1 MKFVLTLLLLALAA
15 SQANAI
21 QQPNQD
27 TQIKGYH
34 WYEEPVKS
42 SSEEDPDKKE
52 RQPLPPPPP
61 AAEMMDMHPDDLKA
75 MLENYLKEAVWLRT
89 PESVLAYYRIQD
101 VVRRKAAG
109 FTAVS
114 NMVMLQNPTLSGASQ
129 YPITSPGRK
138 AELQQRANNQAQYLE
153 NFRGKYALALFSTE
167 ECPYCSPQ
175 RNILKLVSDRTGL
188 ETTEVNINK
197 NPSAQAR
204 FDVQVTPMVILIER
218 NSERWMPIA
227 VGVESATKITSSAYR
242 AIRYLRGETS
252 PEQFLTPEYR
262 QGGFFDPG
270 APKGE
275 SF

>member
-1 MKFVLTLLLLALAA
+1 MKRLLILLSLSLIGFSAM
-15 SQANAI
+15 AI
-21 QQPNQD
+21 QQPQQD

-34 WYEEPVKS
+34 WYEEPVKPS
-42 SSEEDPDKKE
+42 DPEDPEKKE
-52 RQPLPPPPP
+52 RQALPPPPP

-114 NMVMLQNPTLSGASQ
+114 NMVMLQNPKLSGASQ

-138 AELQQRANNQAQYLE
+138 AELQQRASNQSEYLA
-153 NFRGKYALALFSTE
+153 NYRGKYALALFSTL
-167 ECPYCSPQ
+167 ECPYCDPQ

-188 ETTEVNINK
+188 ELTEVNINE
-197 NPSAQAR
+197 NPNAQAR

-218 NSERWMPIA
+218 NSERWMPLA
-227 VGVESATKITSSAYR
+227 VGVESATKITANAYR
-242 AIRYLRGETS
+242 AIRYLRGETT

-270 APKGE
+270 ALKGE

>member
-1 MKFVLTLLLLALAA
+1 MKRNLALLALCLIGFSAMA
-15 SQANAI
+15 V
-21 QQPNQD
+21 QQPDQD

-34 WYEEPVKS
+34 WYEEPVKP
-42 SSEEDPDKKE
+42 SESEDPEKAE
-52 RQPLPPPPP
+52 RQPLPPPPS
-61 AAEMMDMHPDDLKA
+61 ASEMMDMHPDDLKA

-89 PESVLAYYRIQD
+89 PESVLSYYRIQD

-114 NMVMLQNPTLSGASQ
+114 NMVMLQNPQLNGASQ
-129 YPITSPGRK
+129 YPITAPGRK
-138 AELQQRANNQAQYLE
+138 AELQQRASNQSKYLG
-153 NFRGKYALALFSTE
+153 NYRGQYALALFSTE

-175 RNILKLVSDRTGL
+175 RNILKLVSDRTGI
-188 ETTEVNINK
+188 ETTEVNINR

-218 NSERWMPIA
+218 NSERWMPVA
-227 VGVESATKITSSAYR
+227 VGVESAAKITANAYR
-242 AIRYLRGETS
+242 AIRYLRGETT

-270 APKGE
+270 APKEGAL
-275 SF
+275 

>member
-1 MKFVLTLLLLALAA
+1 MKRLLILLSLCLIGFSAM
-15 SQANAI
+15 AI
-21 QQPNQD
+21 QQPPQD

-34 WYEEPVKS
+34 WYEEPVKPS
-42 SSEEDPDKKE
+42 DSEDPMKKE
-52 RQPLPPPPP
+52 RQPLPPPPL

-114 NMVMLQNPTLSGASQ
+114 NMVMLQNPKLSGASQ

-138 AELQQRANNQAQYLE
+138 AELQQRASNQSEYLA
-153 NFRGKYALALFSTE
+153 NYRGKYALALFSTL
-167 ECPYCSPQ
+167 ECPYCDPQ

-188 ETTEVNINK
+188 ELTEVNINE
-197 NPSAQAR
+197 NPNAQAR

-218 NSERWMPIA
+218 NSERWMPLA
-227 VGVESATKITSSAYR
+227 VGVESATKITANAYR
-242 AIRYLRGETS
+242 AIRYLRGETT

-270 APKGE
+270 APTGE